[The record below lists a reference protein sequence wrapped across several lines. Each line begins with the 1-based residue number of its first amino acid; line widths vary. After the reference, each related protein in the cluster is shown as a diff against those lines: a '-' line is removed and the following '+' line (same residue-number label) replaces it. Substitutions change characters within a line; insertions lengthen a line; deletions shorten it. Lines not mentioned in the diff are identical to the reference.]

1 MSEERFRPRLET
13 LPQAQRR
20 LWSELGATPPQFVLY
35 GGTAIA
41 LHLGHRQ
48 SVDFDFFADRPLD
61 PTELLLTIPYLEGAE
76 ITQREPNTLSCVV
89 DWGGPVK
96 VSFFGVPRIAR
107 LRPPQVAPDNG
118 LRVASLLDLAGA
130 KARVVQMRAEAKD
143 FLDIDALLFDGRID
157 LPLALAAAQGMYG
170 AEFNPQVSLK
180 ALSFFDDGNLRTL
193 PAAVRNRLASAVQA
207 VDLDR
212 LPAIGARAS
221 SDPEAMD

>member
-1 MSEERFRPRLET
+1 
-13 LPQAQRR
+13 
-20 LWSELGATPPQFVLY
+20 
-35 GGTAIA
+35 
-41 LHLGHRQ
+41 
-48 SVDFDFFADRPLD
+48 
-61 PTELLLTIPYLEGAE
+61 
-76 ITQREPNTLSCVV
+76 
-89 DWGGPVK
+89 
-96 VSFFGVPRIAR
+96 
-107 LRPPQVAPDNG
+107 
-118 LRVASLLDLAGA
+118 
-130 KARVVQMRAEAKD
+130 MRAEAKD